1 MARGDRKPNLVEA
14 RVSNI
19 RWLAYLV
26 TVSGFVFIW
35 LVDPVRMSIPLLSP
49 PVLLLL
55 GLAIVYIATISV
67 LISASWLARVLPIAS
82 IVIDILFA
90 LVGYYLLSPYV
101 DLLNPA
107 TDPLIIL
114 ALFPIVTITMR
125 FSWKVGVAVGF
136 VVGLLRTGL
145 LIWGLPV
152 PYEGDVLLYASLAVL
167 VLPIISFL
175 SGYLGETI
183 LRPEYVRRRQTG
195 QDEIEKMRTDLRQ
208 AEALQQM
215 TGTLGDT
222 LSFERVIESALDVA
236 TSTMA
241 EWDPQGSQVGMV
253 FLFQDGGRMRLAA
266 ARNLPRYE
274 SGQGIAGQEGIVAR
288 CLEAA
293 EIVVRRS
300 PLHDPELQA
309 YTGISNCLVAAAVP
323 LRAGLENYGAMVFA
337 TSAFDMYTQ
346 EQLDLFSALASRAAL
361 ALSNALLYENLQIE
375 KDRIVAIENEAKRR
389 LSRDLHDGPTQ
400 SVSAIAMRLNFM
412 RKALVDKPE
421 RLTEEI
427 ELVEQLALQTVS
439 EIRHM
444 LFTLRPLV
452 LETQGLVPA
461 LRALVEKTQQMAPLN
476 IRIREMGDAAKYL
489 DSNQAGVIFHV
500 VEEALGNARKYSEA
514 KLIEIRLW
522 TEDNLFVTQVADN
535 GVGFDVGEVLGNYES
550 RGSLGMVNMR
560 ERAALIDGSLDVQS
574 MPGKGTKIT
583 LVVPLARRVV

>member
-1 MARGDRKPNLVEA
+1 
-14 RVSNI
+14 
-19 RWLAYLV
+19 
-26 TVSGFVFIW
+26 
-35 LVDPVRMSIPLLSP
+35 
-49 PVLLLL
+49 
-55 GLAIVYIATISV
+55 
-67 LISASWLARVLPIAS
+67 
-82 IVIDILFA
+82 
-90 LVGYYLLSPYV
+90 
-101 DLLNPA
+101 
-107 TDPLIIL
+107 
-114 ALFPIVTITMR
+114 
-125 FSWKVGVAVGF
+125 
-136 VVGLLRTGL
+136 
-145 LIWGLPV
+145 
-152 PYEGDVLLYASLAVL
+152 
-167 VLPIISFL
+167 
-175 SGYLGETI
+175 
-183 LRPEYVRRRQTG
+183 
-195 QDEIEKMRTDLRQ
+195 
-208 AEALQQM
+208 M

-222 LSFERVIESALDVA
+222 LSFEKVIESALDVA
-236 TSTMA
+236 TNTMA

-253 FLFQDGGRMRLAA
+253 FLFTEGGRMRLAA

-288 CLEAA
+288 CLENA

-300 PLHDPELQA
+300 PFQDPELHA

-337 TSAFDMYTQ
+337 TSAFDMYKQ
-346 EQLDLFSALASRAAL
+346 EQLDLFTALASRAAL
-361 ALSNALLYENLQIE
+361 ALSNALLYENLQVE

-412 RKALVDKPE
+412 RKALLDKPD
-421 RLTEEI
+421 RLTKEL

-476 IRIREMGDAAKYL
+476 IRIREMGDGAKLL
-489 DSNQAGVIFHV
+489 DNNQSAVIFHV

-522 TEDNLFVTQVADN
+522 TEDNLFVAQIADN
-535 GVGFDVGEVLGNYES
+535 GIGFNVDEVLGNYES

-560 ERAALIDGSLDVQS
+560 ERAALVDGSLDVQS
-574 MPGKGTKIT
+574 TPGKGTKIT
-583 LVVPLARRVV
+583 LVVPRARRIV